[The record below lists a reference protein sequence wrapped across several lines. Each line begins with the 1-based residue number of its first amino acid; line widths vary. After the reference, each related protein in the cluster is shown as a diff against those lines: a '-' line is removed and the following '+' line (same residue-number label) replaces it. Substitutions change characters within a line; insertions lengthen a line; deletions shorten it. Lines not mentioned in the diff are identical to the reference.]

1 MASLARRLERN
12 ALHQKRPHT
21 LRMKVGQRQQPQT
34 ITFCPVCKMDAPT
47 ALMPVYEVRE
57 PGPQPGRLIDKGV
70 ICINARCMK
79 PIPSGDEPL

>member
-21 LRMKVGQRQQPQT
+21 LRMKVGQREQPAT
-34 ITFCPVCKMDAPT
+34 ITCPACLMEAPT
-47 ALMPVYEVRE
+47 ARMPVYEVRE
-57 PGPQPGRLIDKGV
+57 PGVQPGRLIDKGV
-70 ICINARCMK
+70 ICVNPRCMK